1 MKTSRPTI
9 GVLAATSLPLKIS
22 TILDTSERRSSR
34 TCVRS
39 FVWSWIA
46 ATTSASRVL
55 PVRSPM
61 PFTLVWMP
69 RAPAAIAA
77 RQFAVARP

>member
-1 MKTSRPTI
+1 M
-9 GVLAATSLPLKIS
+9 SLPLKVS
-22 TILDTSERRSSR
+22 TSRDTAERRVLAHAA
-34 TCVRS
+34 CAHC
-39 FVWSWIA
+39 VWSCSA

-61 PFTLVWMP
+61 PFTLVWTP